1 MADTAHRKTDEKLEE
16 MEKRLSAIYSRA
28 EKTVQKKMADYAKS
42 IDKKSTEL
50 LQAYKDAETEDEKQK
65 AKKAYIRFYRKVVN
79 SKEFI
84 ALSVNVADDL
94 YKANV
99 EASVYINS
107 QTPSIYALNYNYIN
121 AELAKD
127 IDGFKPQEITDTE
140 AEKYSGYTQQ
150 TVDKKNDKD
159 WNKENLKKSVLAG
172 SLLLLG
178 ADAIMKRSA
187 NSTVEKN
194 RNSASMHSS
203 GMGTDAENKARL
215 DGMYRASDIGVKVQK
230 QWRSTLD
237 NRTRDS
243 HRSIDSETIDLDATF
258 DNGLKYPREPG
269 GALSEICNCRCR
281 LRYVTPYTKYE
292 TRSARLGEVR
302 GSYKK
307 DSSFRGTKSIE
318 IEDMSY
324 AEWMEWRKRNGN

>member
-1 MADTAHRKTDEKLEE
+1 MSDAAHRLTDEKLEE

-28 EKTVQKKMADYAKS
+28 EKTVQKKMAEYAKS
-42 IDKKSTEL
+42 IDEKSAEL
-50 LQAYKDAETEDEKQK
+50 LQAYNDAETEDEKQK
-65 AKKAYIRFYRKVVN
+65 AKKAYIRFYRKLVK
-79 SKEFI
+79 SKEFVSL
-84 ALSVNVADDL
+84 AAAFADDL

-99 EASVYINS
+99 EASEYINS

-121 AELAKD
+121 AEMAKD
-127 IDGFKPQEITDTE
+127 IDGFTPQEITEAE

-150 TVDKKNDKD
+150 TVDKKKDTD
-159 WNKENLKKSVLAG
+159 WNKDNLKKSVIAG

-178 ADAIMKRSA
+178 ASSIMKRSA
-187 NSTVEKN
+187 NRTVEKN
-194 RNSASMHSS
+194 RNSASMHSN

-215 DGMYRASDIGVKVQK
+215 DGMYRASDIGVNVQK

-243 HRSIDSETIDLDATF
+243 HRSLDSETIDLDATF
-258 DNGLKYPREPG
+258 GNGLKYPREPG

-281 LRYVTPYTKYE
+281 LRYVTPYTKYK

-318 IEDMSY
+318 IDNMSY

>member
-1 MADTAHRKTDEKLEE
+1 MADTAHRLTDEKLEE

-28 EKTVQKKMADYAKS
+28 EKTVQKKMSDYAKS
-42 IDKKSTEL
+42 IYEKSAEL
-50 LQAYKDAETEDEKQK
+50 LQAYKDAETEDEKLE
-65 AKKAYIRFYRKVVN
+65 AKKEYIRFYRKLVK

-84 ALSVNVADDL
+84 ALSDDVADEL

-99 EASVYINS
+99 EASAYINS

-121 AELAKD
+121 AEMAKD
-127 IDGFKPQEITDTE
+127 IDGFTPQEITDTE

-150 TVDKKNDKD
+150 TVDKKKD
-159 WNKENLKKSVLAG
+159 TAWNKDNLKKSVIAG

-178 ADAIMKRSA
+178 AYAIMKRSA

-194 RNSASMHSS
+194 RNSASMHSE

-215 DGMYRASDIGVKVQK
+215 DGMYRASDIGVKVKK
-230 QWRSTLD
+230 QWRATLD

-243 HRSIDSETIDLDATF
+243 HRLIDGETIDLDDTF

-318 IEDMSY
+318 IENMSY

>member
-1 MADTAHRKTDEKLEE
+1 MADTAHYQTDLKLEE

-28 EKTVQKKMADYAKS
+28 EKTVQKKMAEYANS
-42 IDKKSTEL
+42 IDEKSEEL

-65 AKKAYIRFYRKVVN
+65 AKKAYIRFYRKLVK
-79 SKEFI
+79 SKEFVSL
-84 ALSVNVADDL
+84 AAAVADEL

-99 EASVYINS
+99 EASAYINS

-121 AELAKD
+121 AEMAKD
-127 IDGFKPQEITDTE
+127 IDGFTPQEITESE

-150 TVDKKNDKD
+150 TVDKKKD
-159 WNKENLKKSVLAG
+159 TAWNKDNLKRSVIAG
-172 SLLLLG
+172 SLLLMG
-178 ADAIMKRSA
+178 AYAIMKRSA
-187 NSTVEKN
+187 NSAVEKN
-194 RNSASMHSS
+194 RNSASMHSE

-230 QWRSTLD
+230 QWRATLD

-243 HRSIDSETIDLDATF
+243 HRLLDSETIDLDDTF

-292 TRSARLGEVR
+292 TRSARLGEVK

-318 IEDMSY
+318 IENMSY

>member
-1 MADTAHRKTDEKLEE
+1 MADTAHAKTDEQLEE

-50 LQAYKDAETEDEKQK
+50 LQAYKDAETEDEKRK
-65 AKKAYIRFYRKVVN
+65 AKKAYICFYRQVVR
-79 SKEFI
+79 SKEFVS
-84 ALSVNVADDL
+84 LSANVAYDL

-99 EASVYINS
+99 EASAYINS

-121 AELAKD
+121 AEMAKD
-127 IDGFKPQEITDTE
+127 IDGFTPQEITDTE

-150 TVDKKNDKD
+150 TIDRKKDTN
-159 WNKENLKKSVLAG
+159 WNKDNSKKSVLAG

-178 ADAIMKRSA
+178 ASAIMKRSA
-187 NSTVEKN
+187 NRAVEKN
-194 RNSASMHSS
+194 RNSASMHNS

-215 DGMYRASDIGVKVQK
+215 DAMYRAEDMGNSLTKI
-230 QWRSTLD
+230 WIATLD

-243 HRSIDSETIDLDATF
+243 HAALDGAEIALDEIF
-258 DNGLKYPREPG
+258 DNGCSRPRDPNGIPAEV
-269 GALSEICNCRCR
+269 CNCRCS
-281 LRYVTPYTKYE
+281 LKYGVGQSKGA
-292 TRSARLGEVR
+292 TRSSRIGTVT

-307 DSSFRGTKSIE
+307 SSSFKGTTSQE
-318 IEDMSY
+318 IANMTY
-324 AEWMEWRKRNGN
+324 QEWMKWRATR